1 MSTLRDRIAGQPMAA
16 AAAMGSMHPAGTA
29 ATPHQM
35 PHVMVSYRQ
44 TWEGAGMMGV
54 EQVLYAPNNNAPV
67 LGAAGYG
74 AVARS
79 GRP

>member
-1 MSTLRDRIAGQPMAA
+1 
-16 AAAMGSMHPAGTA
+16 MHPAGTA
-29 ATPHQM
+29 DTPHVM
-35 PHVMVSYRQ
+35 PHVMVTYRQ
-44 TWEGAGMMGV
+44 TWNGAHLTGV
-54 EQVLYAPNNNAPV
+54 EQVLYAPDGRPF

>member
-1 MSTLRDRIAGQPMAA
+1 
-16 AAAMGSMHPAGTA
+16 MHPAGTA
-29 ATPHQM
+29 DTPHVM
-35 PHVMVSYRQ
+35 PHVMVTYAR
-44 TWEGAGMMGV
+44 TWEGTSMMGV
-54 EQVLYAPNNNAPV
+54 EQVMYAPSNNAPV